1 MIEFKQETRA
11 ILKNQDC
18 MDLMKEIPDGFVD
31 LIVTD
36 PPYEICTRGAGIYN
50 QPDKQYVKRLNS
62 MRDGYEDSVLDE
74 MCRVMRKINIY
85 LWCAQKQIIHLLDY
99 FVSKRKCNWNI
110 LSWHKTNPV
119 PACGNKYLTDTEFIL
134 YFREKG
140 VPIFG
145 SYETK
150 KTWYASPIGVKEK
163 KLYNHPT
170 VKPTNIL
177 KNLIINSSEEG
188 EIVFD
193 PFMGTGST
201 GVACIE
207 TGRRFIGCEIEKP
220 YFETALD
227 RICSAKAVTEA
238 IKICETEEGEES
250 GNDSIHSVLDCGSHY
265 DFDVL

>member
-1 MIEFKQETRA
+1 MDKKMIEFKQETRA
-11 ILKNQDC
+11 ILKNKDC

-36 PPYEICTRGAGIYN
+36 PPDEICTSGAGIYN

-62 MRDGYEDSVLDE
+62 MRDGYDDSVLDE
-74 MCRVMRKINIY
+74 MCRVMKKINIY
-85 LWCAQKQIIHLLDY
+85 LWCSQKQIIHLLDY

-150 KTWYASPIGVKEK
+150 KTWYASPIDLKEK
-163 KLYNHPT
+163 KIYNHPT

-188 EIVFD
+188 GIVFD

-201 GVACIE
+201 SVACIE
-207 TGRRFIGCEIEKP
+207 TNRRFIGSEIDKS
-220 YFETALD
+220 YFETALQ
-227 RICSAKAVTEA
+227 RV
-238 IKICETEEGEES
+238 CETKDKLEKQKEERR
-250 GNDSIHSVLDCGSHY
+250 
-265 DFDVL
+265 